1 MDNNDLDIA
10 KRTKPVLSKTIIIIF
25 TILMTLVGLFGLI
38 TVISD
43 FNLLVKL

>member
-1 MDNNDLDIA
+1 MDNNELDLE
-10 KRTKPVLSKTIIIIF
+10 KRTKPVLSKTAIIIF
-25 TILMTLVGLFGLI
+25 TIIMTLVGLFGLI

>member
-1 MDNNDLDIA
+1 MDNNNLDIE
-10 KRTKPVLSKTIIIIF
+10 KRIKPILSKIIIIAF
-25 TILMTLVGLFGLI
+25 TLIMALIGLFGLI